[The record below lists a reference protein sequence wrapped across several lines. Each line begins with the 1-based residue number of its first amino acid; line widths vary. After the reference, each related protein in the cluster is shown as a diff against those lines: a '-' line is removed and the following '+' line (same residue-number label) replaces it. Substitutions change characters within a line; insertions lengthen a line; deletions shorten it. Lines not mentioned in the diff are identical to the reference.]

1 VDVLL
6 KKGRCDMFLPIGDD
20 TTDDED
26 DQGNVPT
33 LRKALTEL
41 FVSSNILSNTI
52 IAATGGDDIIL
63 YKLSSLISESRSPR
77 QPVHPDNP
85 YQDIPPLFTVF
96 IALQDITI
104 GMGPT
109 SFIP

>member
-41 FVSSNILSNTI
+41 LESSNILSNTI

-63 YKLSSLISESRSPR
+63 YKLCSNLDHLVNQSIPTTRIRTYHLYSRYS
-77 QPVHPDNP
+77 
-85 YQDIPPLFTVF
+85 
-96 IALQDITI
+96 
-104 GMGPT
+104 
-109 SFIP
+109 